1 MNLDYTGY
9 FITPIYSTVIPEW
22 VNPFNKACDK
32 YIKEIKIKNKSIIK
46 NRNKLLKKNISDFG
60 LSHHSTPLINKEE
73 FKEFQEYVGL
83 LSNKA
88 LDHMGY
94 DLTNHELFWTDM
106 WVQEFAKNGGGHHEG
121 HIHSDNHISGFYF
134 LKCSDKTSFP
144 VFHDPRLGKV
154 VTELPLKNDNKTT
167 FATSLINYKPIPGT
181 LIIFPSFLEHQF
193 TIDYGI
199 ETFRFIHFNLQAIR
213 NMITNVYKK

>member
-22 VNPFNKACDK
+22 VNPFNKVCDK
-32 YIKEIKIKNKSIIK
+32 YIKEIKIKNKSLIK

-60 LSHHSTPLINKEE
+60 LSHHSTPLINKEGFE
-73 FKEFQEYVGL
+73 KFQEYVGL

-134 LKCSDKTSFP
+134 LNVLIKLLFLFFMIQD
-144 VFHDPRLGKV
+144 LGK
-154 VTELPLKNDNKTT
+154 
-167 FATSLINYKPIPGT
+167 
-181 LIIFPSFLEHQF
+181 
-193 TIDYGI
+193 
-199 ETFRFIHFNLQAIR
+199 
-213 NMITNVYKK
+213 